1 MNVFILCTGR
11 TGSVSFIKACKKLT
25 NFTASHESKSHL
37 NGAQRFNFPDQHI
50 EADNRL
56 VWDLGRLDQH
66 YGKDAFYVHLT
77 RDPDKISQSFEK
89 RVYYPN
95 SMIKTYCDGIKKKP
109 TEKLSK
115 DEIKGYSQDLVKNIE
130 ASIAFF
136 LKDKPLQ
143 MKIDIDQINTE
154 FPEFWTAIQGEGK
167 LELALE
173 ELNKKHNQSKEE
185 SFFWY
190 HLKIN
195 FLKTLKS
202 IS

>member
-11 TGSVSFIKACKKLT
+11 TGSVSFIKACENLT
-25 NFTASHESKSHL
+25 NFTASHESKSDL
-37 NGAQRFNFPDQHI
+37 NGEQRFDFPDQHI

-56 VWDLGRLDQH
+56 IWDLGRLDQY

-77 RDPDKISQSFEK
+77 RDHNKIAQSFEK

-95 SMIKTYCDGIKKKP
+95 SMIKAYCDGIKKKP
-109 TEKLSK
+109 TEKLTK
-115 DEIKGYSQDLVKNIE
+115 DEIKEYSYDLVKNIE
-130 ASIAFF
+130 ASIALF

-143 MKIDIDQINTE
+143 IRMDIDQINTD
-154 FPEFWTAIQGEGK
+154 FPDFWSAIQGEGK
-167 LELALE
+167 LGLALE
-173 ELNKKHNQSKEE
+173 ALTEKHNQSKKK

-195 FLKTLKS
+195 ALKTLKS

>member
-1 MNVFILCTGR
+1 
-11 TGSVSFIKACKKLT
+11 
-25 NFTASHESKSHL
+25 
-37 NGAQRFNFPDQHI
+37 
-50 EADNRL
+50 
-56 VWDLGRLDQH
+56 
-66 YGKDAFYVHLT
+66 
-77 RDPDKISQSFEK
+77 
-89 RVYYPN
+89 
-95 SMIKTYCDGIKKKP
+95 
-109 TEKLSK
+109 
-115 DEIKGYSQDLVKNIE
+115 
-130 ASIAFF
+130 
-136 LKDKPLQ
+136 